1 MREISRLKKY
11 KVADHYILGHSYKET
26 EAETGVSH
34 GSIVNIV
41 KELESG
47 RFTIPGTSLDR
58 VNDLRQ
64 LSLDL
69 KKEDL
74 RPSQALL
81 GIVAFERLRTL
92 GISPEFLD
100 DWSELMKRLAHPD
113 SDPKEFFETA
123 LRLHDLEK
131 SQGKPFEDLAE
142 EHARLV
148 KGADKLKAEVESLS
162 KNKAELV
169 KEVGPLRS
177 EVETL
182 EKTRSELENDVK
194 IQTVNYQAVKIKAKE
209 AEGERSRLDRE
220 TKDLER
226 RKTKLASE
234 VNGKEESLKRLNE
247 IGLSSEDLLRLTAF
261 IERTSKNEGLS
272 NHQVKERFFAA
283 LSLYEDISGLENRRR
298 TEAQQVKEL
307 IKKQSVLNGEILE
320 LEKRKGIIEGEI
332 GDSVLTTSQMI
343 KDVGEKAASQMQ
355 QQVNGIDDSVSS
367 ASQRITDMGEKA
379 ASQIQQQVDNI
390 NAQLDQL
397 FEDTLR
403 VGEMVGKM
411 QQMVEKGE
419 IAGKDLKDFLEEVR
433 GRLGVK

>member
-11 KVADHYILGHSYKET
+11 KVADHYILGHSYKEI

-47 RFTIPGTSLDR
+47 RFIIPGTPLDQ

-69 KKEDL
+69 KKQGL
-74 RPSQALL
+74 QPSQALL
-81 GIVAFERLRTL
+81 GIVAFERLRALEISSDHL
-92 GISPEFLD
+92 GS
-100 DWSELMKRLAHPD
+100 WSELMKRFAHPD
-113 SDPKEFFETA
+113 SNPKDFFETA

-142 EHARLV
+142 EYASLG
-148 KGADKLKAEVESLS
+148 KGADKLKAEVESLG
-162 KNKAELV
+162 KNKAELI

-177 EVETL
+177 EVESL
-182 EKTRSELENDVK
+182 EKTRNKLENDVK
-194 IQTVNYQAVKIKAKE
+194 IQTAEFHELKVRVKE
-209 AEGERSRLDRE
+209 VEGEKPRLDRE

-226 RKTKLASE
+226 RKAKLASE

-261 IERTSKNEGLS
+261 IERTSKNERLS
-272 NHQVKERFFAA
+272 SNQVKERFFAA
-283 LSLYEDISGLENRRR
+283 LSLYEDVSGLENRRKA
-298 TEAQQVKEL
+298 EAQQVKEL
-307 IKKQSVLNGEILE
+307 VKKQSVLNGEILE
-320 LEKRKGIIEGEI
+320 LEKRKGIMEGEI
-332 GDSVLTTSQMI
+332 GDSVLTTSQRI
-343 KDVGEKAASQMQ
+343 KDMGEKAASQMQ

-367 ASQRITDMGEKA
+367 ASKKVIDMGEKA

-433 GRLGVK
+433 GRLGVE